1 ASRRRDRIPP
11 QIRRGIAAESRRGG
25 RPRQGDARSRAGKS
39 PVNLKDWIGRT
50 ETVDDIVTAMPYAAL
65 SATLDREPARPKP
78 GTPLPAL
85 WHWLYFLPL
94 HRQSEIG
101 PDGNARRGGF
111 LPPVARPRRMWAGSQ
126 LQFHRPRRVGD
137 SVTRVSTIQ
146 SVDEKSG
153 RSGALVFVKVR
164 HEFRANGE
172 KDVALTELHDI
183 VYREAAKPADVAPA
197 PRPVPGAS
205 AWEKKWVPD
214 EVLLFR
220 YSALTFNGHR
230 IHYDRRYVTQV
241 EGYPGLI
248 VHGPLIATLLVDL
261 LRWQLPEARVAK
273 FEFRA
278 LRPIFDTRPF
288 FVCGQPQTERIGY
301 PVLGVVQQL
310 VELCAD
316 GLGEWCHWGATTQ
329 DITDTAT
336 VLQIREGL
344 VLIEDD
350 LAAISAAM
358 AELASRHRDTPMIG
372 RSNLQQAVPV
382 TFGYKMAGILSAIE
396 RHRAR
401 LAELRPRVLMGEFAG
416 AAGTLASLG
425 QGGLE
430 TQAGL
435 MKELGLAQPAI
446 AWHTL
451 RDTIAEVGCFLGL
464 VTGTL
469 GKLALDVKL
478 MMQTEV
484 GEAYEPFA
492 HGRGSSSTMPQKR
505 NPISSCYIHACASVV
520 RQQVAALLDA
530 MLADHER
537 STGPWEIE
545 WIALPEAFLLSAG
558 ALNQAKALVAG
569 LEVDA
574 KRMRANLDS
583 TKGLVVSEAVMMG
596 LAPYLGRGRAH
607 DLV

>member
-1 ASRRRDRIPP
+1 MPATIVDSAIFGNLFSTEAMRQVWSDENRTRKYLDIEAALARVQARLGIIPAKA
-11 QIRRGIAAESRRGG
+11 AAEI
-25 RPRQGDARSRAGKS
+25 ARNCRLEKIDLRKLRA
-39 PVNLKDWIGRT
+39 
-50 ETVDDIVTAMPYAAL
+50 
-65 SATLDREPARPKP
+65 
-78 GTPLPAL
+78 
-85 WHWLYFLPL
+85 
-94 HRQSEIG
+94 
-101 PDGNARRGGF
+101 
-111 LPPVARPRRMWAGSQ
+111 
-126 LQFHRPRRVGD
+126 
-137 SVTRVSTIQ
+137 
-146 SVDEKSG
+146 
-153 RSGALVFVKVR
+153 
-164 HEFRANGE
+164 
-172 KDVALTELHDI
+172 
-183 VYREAAKPADVAPA
+183 
-197 PRPVPGAS
+197 
-205 AWEKKWVPD
+205 
-214 EVLLFR
+214 
-220 YSALTFNGHR
+220 
-230 IHYDRRYVTQV
+230 
-241 EGYPGLI
+241 
-248 VHGPLIATLLVDL
+248 
-261 LRWQLPEARVAK
+261 
-273 FEFRA
+273 
-278 LRPIFDTRPF
+278 
-288 FVCGQPQTERIGY
+288 QTERIGY

-316 GLGEWCHWGATTQ
+316 DLGEWCHWGATTQ

-344 VLIEDD
+344 ALIEDD
-350 LAAISAAM
+350 LTAISAAM

-382 TFGYKMAGILSAIE
+382 TFGYKMAGLLSAIE

-435 MKELGLAQPAI
+435 MKELGLAQPVI

-469 GKLALDVKL
+469 GKLAMDVKL

-484 GEAYEPFA
+484 GEVYEPFA

-505 NPISSCYIHACASVV
+505 NPISSCYIHACAGVV

-558 ALNQAKALVAG
+558 ALSQAKAVVGG

-596 LAPYLGRGRAH
+596 LAPHLGRERAH
-607 DLV
+607 DLVYDLCREAIRQDRPLLDLLSENAAITQHVDRKKLSELCDPSNYLGLSGVMVDRVLERIRAAPLIKGV